1 MKFIGE
7 ILEDTNK
14 MDDLST
20 VIAHLKAHKSPA
32 LLMLFEA
39 SFHPAIKWMLPEGVP
54 PYTPDPS
61 PYGYHA
67 SNLYTEMKRM
77 FQFLNSSRMIQNPI
91 QREKLFVQ
99 MLESLPKS
107 EAEILVL
114 AKDRKL
120 TTKFKWITYETL
132 AVAFPGMLPV
142 VVAPVVEEVVESPL
156 DVSVEDALNSSEPK
170 QKSQK
175 KKQVKIG
182 KALKDS
188 VKTSTE

>member
-7 ILEDTNK
+7 ILEETNK
-14 MDDLST
+14 LDDLSK
-20 VIAHLKAHKSPA
+20 VVAHLKTHKSPA

-142 VVAPVVEEVVESPL
+142 LIKPVVVEEPVSPL
-156 DVSVEDALNSSEPK
+156 ELSVEESLDSSEPK
-170 QKSQK
+170 AKTQRK
-175 KKQVKIG
+175 KKQTVG
-182 KALKDS
+182 
-188 VKTSTE
+188 KTSKNSAQTITE